1 MSKLLTVLLA
11 AAFAAVTVSPVAFA
25 QEKKKDDKKVEMKP
39 ADKDAGK
46 KDVMVGEKKK
56 DEGKKGDKKDEKKG
70 DKKEEKKGDK
80 KDEKKGEAK
89 K

>member
-1 MSKLLTVLLA
+1 
-11 AAFAAVTVSPVAFA
+11 
-25 QEKKKDDKKVEMKP
+25 MKP
-39 ADKDAGK
+39 AEKDAGK

-70 DKKEEKKGDK
+70 DKKDEKKGDK

>member
-1 MSKLLTVLLA
+1 MSKLLTALLA

-46 KDVMVGEKKK
+46 KDE
-56 DEGKKGDKKDEKKG
+56 KKGDKKD
-70 DKKEEKKGDK
+70 EKKGDK